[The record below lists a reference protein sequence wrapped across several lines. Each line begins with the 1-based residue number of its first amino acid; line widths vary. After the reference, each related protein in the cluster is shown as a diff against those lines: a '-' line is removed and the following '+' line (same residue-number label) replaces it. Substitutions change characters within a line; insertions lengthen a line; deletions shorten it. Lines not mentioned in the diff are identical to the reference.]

1 MSGRPP
7 PYIRASSPYT
17 GATNL
22 VGAVPERPFVISEKE
37 TGPARA
43 PFFQFHFAL
52 LAARFR
58 TLLRQILPCR
68 MNEMTSEYRVS
79 DSTKAS
85 PMIIGTKSWLVLL
98 GLRPIDSIAE
108 AASFP

>member
-1 MSGRPP
+1 MD
-7 PYIRASSPYT
+7 
-17 GATNL
+17 L
-22 VGAVPERPFVISEKE
+22 LEKE
-37 TGPARA
+37 NGAGLTSPVSKSSIFTCSEESAS
-43 PFFQFHFAL
+43 L
-52 LAARFR
+52 S
-58 TLLRQILPCR
+58 QILPCK

-79 DSTKAS
+79 DSTNAN